1 MNLLIFKKKMSD
13 EDNGILTPLSND
25 PESLTE
31 FAESIGLDPESFS
44 FNEIFSFDDEMLQM
58 IERPVHSV
66 IFLYPVGESDG
77 PLEQRYITEPP
88 QTDADS
94 NLPWFTLQ
102 TLPNACG
109 TIAVIHSI
117 LNNLSHCRVIPDSWL
132 SKFIEKSKTMT
143 PEERA
148 NYIESNDEIQ
158 EIHEGAAVEDTTP
171 INDEDAMN
179 HFIAFIEK
187 DGKCWELDGRKP
199 KPICHGPTKDLLNSA
214 VEIIK
219 SDFIPHVDDP
229 LRISAVAFSGNV

>member
-1 MNLLIFKKKMSD
+1 MS
-13 EDNGILTPLSND
+13 EEGILTPLSND

-31 FAESIGLDPESFS
+31 FAESIGLDPESFT
-44 FNEIFSFDDEMLQM
+44 FNEIFSFDDEMLQL
-58 IERPVHSV
+58 IPRPVHSV
-66 IFLYPVGESDG
+66 IFLFPVGDSDG
-77 PLEQRYITEPP
+77 PLEKRYTEETPKT
-88 QTDADS
+88 QTDS
-94 NLPWFTLQ
+94 NIPWFTLQ

-109 TIAVIHSI
+109 TISVIHSI
-117 LNNLSHCRVIPDSWL
+117 LNNLNHVRIIPESWL
-132 SKFIEKSKTMT
+132 SKFIEKSKSMT

-199 KPICHGPTKDLLNSA
+199 RPICHGPTDDLLASA
-214 VEIIK
+214 IKIINT
-219 SDFIPHVDDP
+219 DFIPHIEDP
-229 LRISAVAFSGNV
+229 MRISAVAFGGSA